1 MPPPHFSLS
10 PAHVPTLYF
19 MVNLWV
25 QHCGPPWALHPLC
38 HERGLVP
45 GAWQG
50 LSAGS
55 RPQSAVAQG
64 HLCWL
69 PSPSARGGSIPLPG
83 SASRGDRRA
92 GSSTAPSL
100 HPSIR
105 PGGCRCIPERGRG
118 WRGFLLG
125 SAALGLVGTF
135 LSLIP
140 SLLPLGVP
148 WCRDREVDPGWVFGV
163 S

>member
-1 MPPPHFSLS
+1 MSPSHFFLS

-83 SASRGDRRA
+83 SASRGDKRA

-100 HPSIR
+100 HPSILVDAAASR
-105 PGGCRCIPERGRG
+105 RGEEKGMERVPPGICC
-118 WRGFLLG
+118 
-125 SAALGLVGTF
+125 
-135 LSLIP
+135 
-140 SLLPLGVP
+140 
-148 WCRDREVDPGWVFGV
+148 PGA
-163 S
+163 